1 MDSVMARI
9 VAEVN
14 ILLLHV
20 VFAFC
25 LNMVFNKRTMS
36 KHSDIAADAQIIEHL
51 GGPAKLAELLGY
63 DKAAGGVQRIQN
75 WKTRG
80 IPASV
85 KLAHPELFLTDLLE
99 SKRMEASDD
108 VQPPV
113 GGTNKSSKSARMVI

>member
-1 MDSVMARI
+1 
-9 VAEVN
+9 
-14 ILLLHV
+14 
-20 VFAFC
+20 
-25 LNMVFNKRTMS
+25 MVFNKRTMS